1 MQAYEAVLDIQLK
14 ELRLSCFKHNWQ
26 DVEDLAIQK
35 SYSYGQYL
43 SHLCNLEIEKRST
56 TRLAR
61 RLKEAKLAKNKT
73 LSSFKFSETPSIN
86 ADQIN
91 ALAETDSWVTEASNL
106 IIFGPSGIGK
116 THIASAIAYRKIEQ
130 GYRVKFFQTS
140 HLVQQLQLAK
150 KQFRLKEELVRLDRI
165 PIIILDDIGYVKKD
179 EHETSVLFELI
190 CHRYETSSIIVTS
203 NQPFSKWD
211 DIFPDNMMAVAAI
224 DRIIHHSTIINLEGE
239 SYRMRK

>member
-1 MQAYEAVLDIQLK
+1 MT
-14 ELRLSCFKHNWQ
+14 
-26 DVEDLAIQK
+26 
-35 SYSYGQYL
+35 
-43 SHLCNLEIEKRST
+43 EKRST

-130 GYRVKFFQTS
+130 GYRHIK
-140 HLVQQLQLAK
+140 L
-150 KQFRLKEELVRLDRI
+150 
-165 PIIILDDIGYVKKD
+165 
-179 EHETSVLFELI
+179 
-190 CHRYETSSIIVTS
+190 
-203 NQPFSKWD
+203 
-211 DIFPDNMMAVAAI
+211 AI
-224 DRIIHHSTIINLEGE
+224 DHFIHKYLVLLSIQ
-239 SYRMRK
+239 